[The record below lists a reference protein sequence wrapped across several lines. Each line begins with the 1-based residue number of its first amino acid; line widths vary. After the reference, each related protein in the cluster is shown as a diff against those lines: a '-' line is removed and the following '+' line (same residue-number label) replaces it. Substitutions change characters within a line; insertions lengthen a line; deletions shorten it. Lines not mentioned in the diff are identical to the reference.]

1 MNTLQ
6 PPPQRHLPD
15 DVRRDVRG
23 ALVRTSRATTS
34 TQGSRGRG
42 RVLVPAL
49 ALTGLVGATA
59 AVGLSLPGH
68 LGLPGVGVPAPA
80 GPVPTATPDRTGQTS
95 PIPAAESLDRG
106 PLSSATTDTIIKNC
120 LHGSPGNGTAAR
132 VHIARQSSIGGP
144 VVVLTDSVDILHLCR
159 DGMDIT
165 GPPLDAGGPMG
176 DIQRP
181 APTKRQPV
189 VQLTGFGGSGGGPA
203 EGESG
208 TIENT
213 GSSYYRVGPEVASLQ
228 VRLTVDGHTGPW
240 TQAIIAD
247 GYAWAC
253 ASDDYPVSKDDP
265 APDFSAGRHVD
276 DRAFD
281 AAGHELEIDHVSR

>member
-1 MNTLQ
+1 MNTLL
-6 PPPQRHLPD
+6 PPPQRDLPTH
-15 DVRRDVRG
+15 VRREVRG
-23 ALVRTSRATTS
+23 ALVRTSQSTSS
-34 TQGSRGRG
+34 TQSSRSRG

-80 GPVPTATPDRTGQTS
+80 GPVPTATPDRTAQTS
-95 PIPAAESLDRG
+95 PIPAAESIDRG
-106 PLSSATTDTIIKNC
+106 PLSGAATDTIVKNC
-120 LHGSPGNGTAAR
+120 LHGSPGGGTADR

-144 VVVLTDSVDILHLCR
+144 VVVLTDSVGILHLCR

-176 DIQRP
+176 NIQRP

-189 VQLTGFGGSGGGPA
+189 VQLTGFAGSGGGPA

-208 TIENT
+208 TIKNT
-213 GSSYYRVGPEVASLQ
+213 DTSYYRVGPEVASLQ
-228 VRLTVDGHTGPW
+228 VRLTIDGHTGPW

-253 ASDDYPVSKDDP
+253 ASENYPVSKDDP
-265 APDFSAGRHVD
+265 APDITKEGHVD
-276 DRAFD
+276 DRAYN
-281 AAGHELEIDHVSR
+281 AAGQELDINHA